1 MLPVFLFLS
10 HFASPRPDCLFIYLF
25 GGGAVMKSRKTLSS
39 GSTQVPRS
47 GASLS
52 VFTLPLSPTT
62 PTLLSHPCS
71 CSFARA
77 HTHPLSQP
85 GPRVSPVLCRIEID
99 RRRIAA
105 PRRRAGE
112 GIPVSL
118 FPGLSQVPQSKP
130 WPEGRPSFA
139 LNKVTRESPCL

>member
-1 MLPVFLFLS
+1 
-10 HFASPRPDCLFIYLF
+10 
-25 GGGAVMKSRKTLSS
+25 MKSRKTLNSA
-39 GSTQVPRS
+39 STQVPAPVRVWRS
-47 GASLS
+47 SHS
-52 VFTLPLSPTT
+52 LPLP
-62 PTLLSHPCS
+62 PLRLLSHPCS
-71 CSFARA
+71 CFFARA

-85 GPRVSPVLCRIEID
+85 GPRLSPVLCRIEID

-105 PRRRAGE
+105 PKRRAGE

-139 LNKVTRESPCL
+139 LNEVAGESPCLRAPSDISRVHLAFSSSLFFREEGEVC